1 MSAMSD
7 YLENKLVDH
16 IFRGVTFTAPAAL
29 HVALFTAA
37 PSDSGGGT
45 EVSGGSYARAALAP
59 STTNW
64 ASTGGATT
72 TTNPSAGTGGATS
85 NNGAITF
92 PSPTANW
99 GVATHFGIFDASTS
113 GNLLVW
119 GALTASKTIN
129 NGDAAPSFAI
139 SALAVTLA

>member
-1 MSAMSD
+1 MAAMSD

-16 IFRGVTFTAPAAL
+16 IFRGVSFTAPAAL

-45 EVSGGSYARAALAP
+45 EVSGGSYARAALSP

-64 ASTGGATT
+64 AATNGATT
-72 TTNPSAGTGGATS
+72 TTNPSSGTGGATS
-85 NNGAITF
+85 NNSAITF
-92 PSPTANW
+92 PAPTANW
-99 GVATHFGIFDASTS
+99 GTVTHFGVFDASSS
-113 GNLLVW
+113 GNLLVH
-119 GALTASKTIN
+119 GALTASKTVN

-139 SALAVTLA
+139 SALVVTLA

>member
-16 IFRGVTFTAPAAL
+16 IFRGVSFTAPAAL

-45 EVSGGSYARAALAP
+45 EVSGGSYARAALSP

-72 TTNPSAGTGGATS
+72 TTNPSAGAGGATS
-85 NNGAITF
+85 NNVAITF
-92 PSPTANW
+92 PAPTANW
-99 GVATHFGIFDASTS
+99 GVCTHFGVFDASTG
-113 GNLLVW
+113 GNLLIH

-139 SALAVTLA
+139 SALVVTLA